1 MRQLVIGKQVYL
13 IKYKERAHAIRLAG
27 SQETIDESGGGD
39 RMIDRDNQCRL
50 VDISCKYMTLLAEI
64 SGATDDIIAA
74 LFYLANPVRTIL
86 LSFNLYAVA
95 YRNRIGTT
103 DTTDAEIAFYTAFHI
118 RTIVQSDDV
127 RATRWFNY

>member
-1 MRQLVIGKQVYL
+1 MRQLVISKQVYL
-13 IKYKERAHAIRLAG
+13 VKYKERAHAIGFACG
-27 SQETIDESGGGD
+27 QETIDESGGGD

-50 VDISCKYMTLLAEI
+50 VDISRENMALLAEI

-74 LFYLANPVRTIL
+74 LFYLANPMCTIL
-86 LSFNLYAVA
+86 LSFNLHEVA